1 MMQNNFL
8 EKFNRHQR
16 RILHTKQNHYKT
28 AAGVKGKSLVAK
40 HSKSPVFF
48 HSPVKMYD
56 HYYNG
61 L

>member
-1 MMQNNFL
+1 MIRNNFL

-28 AAGVKGKSLVAK
+28 AGAKGKSLVAK
-40 HSKSPVFF
+40 HSKSSIFF
-48 HSPVKMYD
+48 HSLVKMYD